1 MQIARIRNIAF
12 LAVAVAGLSGCTIY
26 DGYGTGYYGNRY
38 AGDLYPA
45 ECYDKDGY
53 IYPECE
59 DAAYIARNG
68 YGYGNIFYN
77 NRYGPY
83 GWYDG
88 FYYPGYS
95 FYVYDRLG
103 HRYRWRDHH
112 RRHWEERRAR
122 REYRREA
129 RREYRREARRD
140 ARRDARREYRREERR
155 AERRDQRRMDR
166 RAERRDNRRNRRGAD
181 SGYRGPY
188 PPVTNTRPQRR
199 TDGGGRGGRPAVRQ
213 APARNAAPPPRA
225 NTRSTRQNSTQRMR
239 NGPPETH
246 PE

>member
-12 LAVAVAGLSGCTIY
+12 LAVAAAGLSGCTIY

-68 YGYGNIFYN
+68 YGYGSIFYN

-103 HRYRWRDHH
+103 HRYRWRDNH
-112 RRHWEERRAR
+112 RRHWEDRRAR
-122 REYRREA
+122 RHA
-129 RREYRREARRD
+129 RRGYRGDRD
-140 ARRDARREYRREERR
+140 VT
-155 AERRDQRRMDR
+155 RRDQGRADR
-166 RAERRDNRRNRRGAD
+166 RAERREDRRNRGGARN
-181 SGYRGPY
+181 SYRGPY
-188 PPVTNTRPQRR
+188 PPVTNNSPPRR
-199 TDGGGRGGRPAVRQ
+199 ADGNRGGRGPGAVRR

-239 NGPPETH
+239 NGPRETH

>member
-12 LAVAVAGLSGCTIY
+12 LAVAAAGLSGCTIY
-26 DGYGTGYYGNRY
+26 DGYGTGYYSDRY
-38 AGDLYPA
+38 AGNLYPD

-53 IYPECE
+53 LYPECE
-59 DAAYIARNG
+59 DAAYVARNG
-68 YGYGNIFYN
+68 YGYGSVFYN

-122 REYRREA
+122 RYARGQRREA
-129 RREYRREARRD
+129 RRE
-140 ARRDARREYRREERR
+140 ARREERREIRREERR
-155 AERRDQRRMDR
+155 AERRG
-166 RAERRDNRRNRRGAD
+166 ERRENRRNRDGARN
-181 SGYRGPY
+181 SYRGPY

-199 TDGGGRGGRPAVRQ
+199 TDSGNRGGRSAVRQ
-213 APARNAAPPPRA
+213 APARNTAPPARA

-239 NGPPETH
+239 SGPRDTH